1 MDIQQTPCAVGQ
13 ASSAVR
19 NAMAVLPSAAHKE
32 QKVVAGDRAGVVAC
46 WRLTNPANVEHIFR
60 TPPGEREVTALAL
73 GGPRAHKD
81 KVFIA
86 YGHTVVGVKK
96 NGKEFFKFATTLNED
111 IRHMVVDN
119 VTIWASGEYVLN
131 RFDNCVDTAFFM
143 CDDVINH
150 FTIEFDADG
159 ASPPAGLL
167 AVLACQDSHIR
178 VVNGANLVSEMAV
191 CAPVTQVMAYP
202 TPGSY
207 EAPVSTATTTATA
220 LDGDSVYRGVRR
232 ILFGTSRGQLGQVL
246 MGAGGTLL
254 RQDFLFE
261 TRHGA
266 VTCMTHTDLSNTGG
280 DDVVVGFDCGT
291 VAVYTWENGTTG
303 STLIPAYRTVFP
315 GSISALDAG
324 HITSV
329 AFHEV
334 VVVTYDGAVT
344 LLRRAP
350 PRTTD
355 PSSSSSSKRTPSII
369 GAGPLLRS
377 ASSSAAPLQAG
388 PGGDPRL
395 AAEIAA
401 VRAQLDDVTKQLNG
415 RRAAYQQ
422 QSNELVAVE
431 TQFHV
436 QQTFRLDP
444 DLGAYVLAIEIEMP
458 IDVVALRSDVTVMIL
473 NSSAIVSTS
482 PSDHEGEMLATLRP
496 VDSCN
501 RATLQIRTLE
511 GRSGDL
517 KICIIPKLYPK
528 TAQTVTI
535 PIKPLSLHEKVPSL
549 PPSKFAMN
557 SIRFRGSFT
566 LAQMHGWVG
575 QCLPDVSGHVSQ
587 SDVRLTYR
595 NVFLGSHLTCQYQKG
610 EATFTSDSCS
620 TISIIREVI
629 SKEATLAKVPFTMDV
644 DLDASSVMSL
654 VERIGPKVRCHTSL
668 ASKVGKVAAL
678 KEIVTQEGE
687 DACLRYLSPEY
698 VDILAHADDIQRDVA
713 VAPRHLDFLRTMLTD
728 LFVDVH
734 RLLGRPVQQRLPDL
748 QHALVAFDY
757 DQVTAV
763 FNAIH

>member
-334 VVVTYDGAVT
+334 VVVT
-344 LLRRAP
+344 
-350 PRTTD
+350 
-355 PSSSSSSKRTPSII
+355 
-369 GAGPLLRS
+369 
-377 ASSSAAPLQAG
+377 
-388 PGGDPRL
+388 
-395 AAEIAA
+395 
-401 VRAQLDDVTKQLNG
+401 AQLDDVTKQLNG